1 MRKQFYLALLLL
13 LLGFKASASH
23 AASAEI
29 RYEYTGV
36 GNVYRVYYSFYYQCS
51 PGYPTLFGNMSI
63 QFVSTNSSNFMRSI
77 HKVDSIY
84 YTNSCYYNGLSNTTC
99 DSITSTSGYPGYY
112 YSVYSDTVTLSP
124 SQWKISCSV
133 GARNQSISNLTNP
146 GASFL
151 YVEAYLNNAT
161 QINSS
166 AKIFGP
172 AAVIMGDT
180 NNSVSTIPIQS
191 SDLENDSLV
200 YEWYQP
206 QDWQSTGVPNPTP
219 IPYNTGYSFAQPL
232 GPNGYV
238 GFNPSNQTMQL
249 ISPTLGYKQ
258 LAFRVKD
265 YRNGVLMGYT
275 SRDFQVIRIN
285 IPHVSNPLVAP
296 NSVLNYTTCPGN
308 TNNISL
314 SFVDSI
320 ATDSVYLTVTPPSI
334 PGFTFNVTNNNGI
347 GTASTNISWTTPA
360 NFNPATLPNFYIG
373 IKARNNQCPTQGI
386 SFYAIKVN
394 TTQCVADSVWA
405 GDANG
410 DWTVNNYDPL
420 AIGVAYGHTG
430 WLRPGATTN
439 WQAEFCNNWV
449 DTFANGINMKH
460 ADCNGDGVV
469 DTLDI
474 APIYTNFGNWHL
486 KPSPAAKT
494 TNVPNLYFDISGIP
508 FIAGT
513 TVNIPVKLGDATNP
527 MSNIYGIAGGIQL
540 SGITL
545 ATAPQIS
552 YTGSWLG
559 NVTNTLHFNKSAV
572 SGTIDW
578 ALSRIDHQNT
588 SGQGTI
594 AWVSFHIPADANGQT
609 LALSF
614 SNIKLVDKALG
625 NITSFNALDTS
636 VLIHT
641 MGINDFNATIQNAA
655 IVPNPSHN
663 EAALSFSSIKAFEM
677 KIEAF
682 DVSGKMVFNQTTF
695 ATKGINEIKLP
706 TQSLSQGVYIVKL
719 SGNDFLETMKWVKE

>member
-1 MRKQFYLALLLL
+1 MNTAI
-13 LLGFKASASH
+13 G
-23 AASAEI
+23 
-29 RYEYTGV
+29 G
-36 GNVYRVYYSFYYQCS
+36 YQ
-51 PGYPTLFGNMSI
+51 LI
-63 QFVSTNSSNFMRSI
+63 E
-77 HKVDSIY
+77 
-84 YTNSCYYNGLSNTTC
+84 
-99 DSITSTSGYPGYY
+99 
-112 YSVYSDTVTLSP
+112 YSDTVTLAQCSGWIMSTNLCCRTGTILNLQTP
-124 SQWKISCSV
+124 S
-133 GARNQSISNLTNP
+133 GA
-146 GASFL
+146 GA
-151 YVEAYLNNAT
+151 YVEAFLNNST
-161 QINSS
+161 MNNSS
-166 AKIFGP
+166 AHIISP
-172 AAVIMGDT
+172 AAQYFGTSGVYSIP
-180 NNSVSTIPIQS
+180 NQTIDI
-191 SDLENDSLV
+191 EGDSLSAQ
-200 YEWYQP
+200 WTQP
-206 QDWQSTGVPNPTP
+206 MQYLSPSLGS
-219 IPYNTGYSFAQPL
+219 IISYATGYSLANPFGSGGYASL
-232 GPNGYV
+232 NPNNQDIQLYAPNV
-238 GFNPSNQTMQL
+238 GN
-249 ISPTLGYKQ
+249 YQ
-258 LAFRVKD
+258 LAYKISD
-265 YRNGVLMGYT
+265 YRNGTLVGYT
-275 SRDFQVIRIN
+275 MRDFM
-285 IPHVSNPLVAP
+285 VSALNFPNPTNPIAAP
-296 NSVLNYTTCPGN
+296 NSNFAYTTCPGL
-308 TNNISL
+308 NNSISL
-314 SFVDSI
+314 TINDST
-320 ATDSVYLTVTPPSI
+320 ATDSVYLTVTPPTI
-334 PGFTFNVTNNNGI
+334 PGFTFNVTNNNGL
-347 GTASTNISWTTPA
+347 GSATTNISWTTPA

-373 IKARNNQCPTQGI
+373 VMAKDNVCTLGGQ
-386 SFYAIKVN
+386 SFFAIKVN
-394 TTQCVADSVWA
+394 TAQCSADSVWA

-410 DWTVNNYDPL
+410 DWTVNVYDPL
-420 AIGVAYGHTG
+420 AIGVAYGSTG
-430 WLRPGATTN
+430 TLRPSATTN
-439 WQAEFCNNWV
+439 WQAEFCMNWV

-559 NVTNTLHFNKSAV
+559 NATNTLHFNKSAV

-578 ALSRIDHQNT
+578 ALSRKDHQNT

-682 DVSGKMVFNQTTF
+682 DVTGKMVFNQTTF